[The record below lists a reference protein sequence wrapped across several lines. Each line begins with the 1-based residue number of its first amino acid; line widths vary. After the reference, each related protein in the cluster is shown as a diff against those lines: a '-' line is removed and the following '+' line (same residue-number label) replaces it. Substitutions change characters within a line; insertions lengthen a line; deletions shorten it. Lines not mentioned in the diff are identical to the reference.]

1 MRRTDWK
8 SGLLWTACFAL
19 TVLVMGWVTRQE
31 SDHRLEQD
39 AEHSG
44 LRWSKQ
50 LVRSVPELVP
60 VFARGQATP
69 AVLAQVAQLDS
80 ESDIFHWS
88 LQDTQGRVVLNSDAL
103 RQPGAANAGE
113 ALQQQVDSETTAPAA
128 LRKQVL
134 SGLSRTTL
142 QRGSSAGLP
151 DVYSEVWVPVIDQG
165 RVLGLAYLVLDQS
178 VPAASAAAGL
188 VRIASTVTLLLLLIA
203 ALAAYQHYAGRK
215 RQRSAD
221 AQVRYLAEH
230 DPLTAT
236 LNRAG
241 FLARLGATAGKV
253 GRPGHAFTLLRVNL
267 DRFASLNESLGR
279 ELGDEV
285 LRVTAKRLRA
295 CLRAED
301 QLGRLEGDE
310 FAVLLHGPGTRD
322 AVDAVAKNI
331 QRVLAEPMAIGG
343 QEVRCAASTGIALYG
358 VDSVD
363 PAVLLNMT
371 DLALFRAKSQGG
383 RRYAFHDAGLDGQV
397 QSRRELAR
405 DLRSAL
411 AGGQLVMFYQPL
423 FATDGAELVGY
434 EALLRW
440 DHPERGMVSPG
451 EFIPLAESAGLIDD
465 IGLWALRQACTD
477 ASQWPAPLTVAVNL
491 SANQFASGRLVRQ
504 VARTLADS
512 GLAPER
518 LGLEITES
526 LLMTN
531 SEQVMQ
537 TLRRLGA
544 LGVSIAMDD
553 FGTGYSSLAYLW
565 RFPFDKLKIDQV
577 FTRNMVQD
585 PKVAMIVRSIIT
597 LAHSLDMRVNA
608 EGIEDPQQMAMLQ
621 SLGCDE
627 LQGFLLGK
635 PGPHASL
642 THAGHI
648 QGSPHTR
655 PRGDDRE
662 SLFATLQMG
671 LPPRLDPH

>member
-31 SDHRLEQD
+31 SDYRLEQD
-39 AEHSG
+39 AEQFG

-50 LVRSVPELVP
+50 LVRSVPELAP

-69 AVLAQVAQLDS
+69 AVLAQVAQLHG

-103 RQPGAANAGE
+103 RQAGAENAGE
-113 ALQQQVDSETTAPAA
+113 ALKRQVDSETTATAA

-165 RVLGLAYLVLDQS
+165 RILGLARLVVDQS
-178 VPAASAAAGL
+178 VPAANAAAGL

-221 AQVRYLAEH
+221 AQARYLAEH

-236 LNRAG
+236 LNRAS
-241 FLARLGATAGKV
+241 FLARLGAMAARV
-253 GRPGHAFTLLRVNL
+253 ARPGHAFTLLRVDL

-343 QEVRCAASTGIALYG
+343 QEVRCSASTGIALYG

-383 RRYAFHDAGLDGQV
+383 RGYAFHDAGLDGQV

-423 FATDGAELVGY
+423 FATDGEELVGY

-440 DHPERGMVSPG
+440 DHPDRGMVSPG
-451 EFIPLAESAGLIDD
+451 EFIPLAESAGLIDN
-465 IGLWALRQACTD
+465 IGLWALRRACTD

-491 SANQFASGRLVRQ
+491 SAKQFASGRLVRQ

-608 EGIEDPQQMAMLQ
+608 EGIEDPQQMALLQ

-635 PGPHASL
+635 PGPHGSL

-662 SLFATLQMG
+662 SLFATLQLD